1 MFSFSWNFRERAEA
15 ETTQCTILIFRRSD
29 HRQEA
34 SCSGSRFVSTAPSS
48 YFGKKLLGRCLVA
61 ATLAAMKRL
70 IYYSSITQRERSYF
84 RQLNFCSVRLEC
96 SQALHYML
104 TNHFFMLSKP
114 GHPRKVCTAKIVKRY
129 CITISEVRTRSGGR

>member
-1 MFSFSWNFRERAEA
+1 MVELEGIEPSSKHGINMLSTCLVSVGIFVSERRLKRPNARS
-15 ETTQCTILIFRRSD
+15 LSSVRSD

-48 YFGKKLLGRCLVA
+48 CFGKKLLGRCLVA

-84 RQLNFCSVRLEC
+84 RQLKLDQPRLKC
-96 SQALHYML
+96 RPTTHCML
-104 TNHFFMLSKP
+104 TNHFCPLSKP
-114 GHPRKVCTAKIVKRY
+114 VSPFY
-129 CITISEVRTRSGGR
+129 NL